1 VREIPKQF
9 FEREEKMTTSKSQ
22 KVINTVRENPGI
34 KASEVCEMTGLSS
47 SFVSSILTFSKQK
60 GILYNDESAHWF
72 YKGNGMKLDEARKVR
87 TVGDLKRAIGDV
99 PDEWPLMLNYRT
111 DEETNEA
118 VAITEI
124 NSHWHGVLTFE
135 HE

>member
-1 VREIPKQF
+1 
-9 FEREEKMTTSKSQ
+9 MTTSKSQ

-34 KASEVCEMTGLSS
+34 KTSEVCEMTGFTP

-60 GILYNDESAHWF
+60 GKVYNDESAHWF
-72 YKGNGMKLDEARKVR
+72 FKGKGMNLDEAREVR

-99 PDEWPLMLNYRT
+99 PDEWPLMLNHRT
-111 DEETNEA
+111 DDETSEA

-124 NSHWHGVLTFE
+124 NSYWHGVLTFE